1 VFMEQGLGKLCE
13 LHDIARDLERNVRTS
28 WALIL
33 APNIACIVGVF
44 TLGFGIGIS
53 VLTNNVAALAAL
65 ANGVRPMRKVAA
77 LEAERRHMLELQLR
91 RLGSTNAEKASTLH
105 FVEQDKVGAAPGAQE
120 FDANVAFER
129 SLAARDDQAWEPPRR
144 QGHYNGS
151 DIRPPHLEE
160 DR

>member
-1 VFMEQGLGKLCE
+1 
-13 LHDIARDLERNVRTS
+13 LESNVRTS

-44 TLGFGIGIS
+44 ALGFGIGIS

-91 RLGSTNAEKASTLH
+91 QLGSADWENASTLH
-105 FVEQDKVGAAPGAQE
+105 SAGVAAGA
-120 FDANVAFER
+120 DANIALER
-129 SLAARDDQAWEPPRR
+129 YLVTRAREAGKPIQLNPPD
-144 QGHYNGS
+144 GS
-151 DIRPPHLEE
+151 DRRIYLEE